1 MRIRSWSRVSLAFL
15 VAGLKLAAYSLTSV
29 HLVGFVAFLACAA
42 PARAQSLT
50 FTHFAGSDGG
60 ADSIDASG
68 SAARFW
74 YPGGVAVD
82 GSGNVYVADTTNYTI
97 RKITQAGVV
106 TTLAGTAGARGSAD
120 GTGSAARFN
129 WPTGVA
135 VDGSGNV
142 YVADSG
148 NSTIRKIT
156 PAGAVTTLAGA
167 AGGGSADGTG
177 SAARFNQPNGVAVDA
192 SGNVYVADSVN
203 RTIRKITPAGVVTT
217 LAGTAGSWGSVDG
230 TGSAARFSLPS
241 GVAVDASGNVYVADR
256 NNSTIRKITPDGVVT
271 TFAGTAGSIGSAD
284 GTGSAARFY
293 SPSGVAVDGTGNVYV
308 ADTYNQTIRKI
319 TPAGVVTT
327 LAGTALSY
335 GSADGT
341 GSAARFWNP
350 SGVAVDGSGNV
361 YVADGG
367 NNGGNNAIR
376 KITPAGVV
384 TTFAGTAGSYGSA
397 DGTGSAARFFWP
409 SGVAV
414 DGSGNVYVADSSNS
428 TVRKITPAGVVTT
441 LAGTAG
447 ASGSADGTGSAARF
461 YSPRGVAVD
470 GSGNVYVA
478 DSQNH
483 TIRTIT
489 PAGVVTTLAGTAG
502 SSGSA
507 DGTGSAARFD
517 YPEGVAVDGSGNVY
531 VADYNN
537 HTIRK
542 ITPAG
547 VVTTLA
553 GTAGARGSADG
564 TGNAARFTFPKGV
577 AVDGSGNV
585 YVADGGNNAIRKITP
600 AGVVTTL
607 AGTAGSYGSA
617 DGTGSAAR
625 FWGPSGVAVDGS
637 GNVYVA
643 DTSNNTIRKITP
655 AGVVTTLAGTA
666 GSGESAD
673 GTGSAARF
681 SSPYGVAVDG
691 IGNVYVADGGNNAI
705 RKSVPAIDDAGT
717 IDAAS
722 GAIGITRLLGT
733 APRTATAWEWA
744 LIRRPSG
751 STAVLSST
759 SVENPTFTPDVADL
773 FVFRLT
779 ASNSAG
785 ARISTV
791 SVLVTATVPGDAN
804 GDGSVTVGDV
814 FYLINNLFA
823 GGPAPIGS
831 GDANGD
837 GSVTVGDVFYL
848 INYLFAGGPAP
859 I

>member
-1 MRIRSWSRVSLAFL
+1 MRIRSWSRASLAFL

-50 FTHFAGSDGG
+50 FTHFAGSTGG

-68 SAARFW
+68 TAARFW
-74 YPGGVAVD
+74 FPGGVAVD
-82 GSGNVYVADTTNYTI
+82 GSGNVYVAD
-97 RKITQAGVV
+97 
-106 TTLAGTAGARGSAD
+106 L
-120 GTGSAARFN
+120 
-129 WPTGVA
+129 
-135 VDGSGNV
+135 GN
-142 YVADSG
+142 
-148 NSTIRKIT
+148 N
-156 PAGAVTTLAGA
+156 
-167 AGGGSADGTG
+167 
-177 SAARFNQPNGVAVDA
+177 
-192 SGNVYVADSVN
+192 
-203 RTIRKITPAGVVTT
+203 TIRKITPAGVVTT
-217 LAGTAGSWGSVDG
+217 LAGTAGS
-230 TGSAARFSLPS
+230 F
-241 GVAVDASGNVYVADR
+241 
-256 NNSTIRKITPDGVVT
+256 
-271 TFAGTAGSIGSAD
+271 GSAD

-293 SPSGVAVDGTGNVYV
+293 TPTGVAVDGSGNVYV
-308 ADTYNQTIRKI
+308 ADYRNHTIRKI

-327 LAGTALSY
+327 LAGTAGSF

-341 GSAARFWNP
+341 GSAARFDNP
-350 SGVAVDGSGNV
+350 YGVAVDASGNV
-361 YVADGG
+361 YVADR
-367 NNGGNNAIR
+367 N
-376 KITPAGVV
+376 
-384 TTFAGTAGSYGSA
+384 
-397 DGTGSAARFFWP
+397 
-409 SGVAV
+409 
-414 DGSGNVYVADSSNS
+414 
-428 TVRKITPAGVVTT
+428 
-441 LAGTAG
+441 
-447 ASGSADGTGSAARF
+447 
-461 YSPRGVAVD
+461 
-470 GSGNVYVA
+470 
-478 DSQNH
+478 NH
-483 TIRTIT
+483 TIRKIT

-507 DGTGSAARFD
+507 DGTGSAARFN
-517 YPEGVAVDGSGNVY
+517 YPYGVAVDGSGNVY
-531 VADYNN
+531 VADTYNHTIRTITPAGVVTTLAGTAGSVGSADGTGSAARFYYPQGVAVDGSGNLYVADLGN

-553 GTAGARGSADG
+553 GTAGSSGSADG
-564 TGNAARFTFPKGV
+564 TGSAARFYLPYGV
-577 AVDGSGNV
+577 AVDSSGNV
-585 YVADGGNNAIRKITP
+585 YVADTHNNTIRKITP

-607 AGTAGSYGSA
+607 AGTAASFGSA

-625 FWGPSGVAVDGS
+625 FNYPYGVAVDGS

-643 DTSNNTIRKITP
+643 DPGNNTIRKITP

-666 GSGESAD
+666 GSSGSAD

-681 SSPYGVAVDG
+681 WSPGGVAVDGSGNVYVVDNFNHTIRKITPAGVVTTLAGTALSSGSADGTGSAARFYYPSGVAVDGSGNVYVADTNNYTIRKITPAGVVTTLAGTAGSPGSTDGTGSAARFNGPYGVAVDG
-691 IGNVYVADGGNNAI
+691 SGNVYVADTSNHTI
-705 RKSVPAIDDAGT
+705 RKITPAGVVTTLAGTAGSPGSADGTGSAARFNNPYGVAIDGSGNVYVPDSNNNTIRKITPAGVVTTLAGTAGLSGSADGTGSAARFFLPFGVAVDGSGNVYVADAKNNTIRKGVPTIDDAAT

-722 GAIGITRLLGT
+722 GAVGSVRVLGT
-733 APRTATAWEWA
+733 APKTATAWEWA

-759 SVENPTFTPDVADL
+759 SVENPTFTPDVGDL

-859 I
+859 H